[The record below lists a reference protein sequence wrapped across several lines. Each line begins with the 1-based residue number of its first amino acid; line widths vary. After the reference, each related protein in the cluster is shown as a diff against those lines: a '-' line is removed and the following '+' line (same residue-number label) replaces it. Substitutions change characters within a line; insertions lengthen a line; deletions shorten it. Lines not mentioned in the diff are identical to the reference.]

1 MVNSSVLYIKDTKG
15 ILVYMN
21 TKTLAEILKEGRLHK
36 GLSQYD
42 VAQRLGFKSMD
53 RISRWES
60 GKARPSIENLN
71 KLINLYEISIENI
84 LNLL

>member
-21 TKTLAEILKEGRLHK
+21 TKTLAEILKEGRINK

>member
-21 TKTLAEILKEGRLHK
+21 TKTLAEILKEGRINQ